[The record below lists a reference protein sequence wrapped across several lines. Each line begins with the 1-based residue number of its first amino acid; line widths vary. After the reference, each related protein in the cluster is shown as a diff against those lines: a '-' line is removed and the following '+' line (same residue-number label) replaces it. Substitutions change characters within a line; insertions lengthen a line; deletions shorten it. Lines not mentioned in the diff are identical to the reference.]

1 MSSSFAG
8 YDVIGDVHGHAEL
21 LEKLLKGLGYTL
33 KDGAWH
39 HSERQ
44 ALFLGD
50 LIDRGPESVR
60 TYRIVHAMT
69 ESGAARCLMGNHIHL
84 VANMQIEVLSAFMK
98 RLNGGYARYFNERHG
113 RSGHLFE
120 SRFGSEPIKTDE
132 QLMTAVRYVH
142 RNPVKANMTV
152 SCDYRWSSYREYI
165 SSPSITDTAFTLGLF
180 NGLEAFKR
188 SHEADVTDHFLG
200 ERDELPGVDDMQA
213 RRCMTTDEA
222 VVLSISLLGNDAFNA
237 IAGLPR
243 EERDKCLV
251 ILKKGGLSIRM
262 ISLVTGINRNTVW
275 AAGRE

>member
-1 MSSSFAG
+1 MGLRRIPSELNV
-8 YDVIGDVHGHAEL
+8 YHVIARGTGKQLIFECDEDRNRFLSLFEHAL
-21 LEKLLKGLGYTL
+21 SANKTDAL
-33 KDGAWH
+33 AW
-39 HSERQ
+39 
-44 ALFLGD
+44 
-50 LIDRGPESVR
+50 
-60 TYRIVHAMT
+60 
-69 ESGAARCLMGNHIHL
+69 CLMGNHIHL

-188 SHEADVTDHFLG
+188 SHEADVADHFLG

-243 EERDKCLV
+243 EERDRCLV

>member
-1 MSSSFAG
+1 MAYSKR
-8 YDVIGDVHGHAEL
+8 EQ
-21 LEKLLKGLGYTL
+21 
-33 KDGAWH
+33 
-39 HSERQ
+39 SE
-44 ALFLGD
+44 AD
-50 LIDRGPESVR
+50 LYHVYARGTGRRLIFEDEIDRIQYCRRMS
-60 TYRIVHAMT
+60 RILDETQGSLYAW
-69 ESGAARCLMGNHIHL
+69 CLMGNHVHF
-84 VANMQIEVLSAFMK
+84 VAKMQIEALSAFVK
-98 RLNGGYARYFNERHG
+98 RLNGGYARYFNGRHG

-142 RNPVKANMTV
+142 RNPVKAKMTV

-180 NGLEAFKR
+180 NGLEAFKC

-200 ERDELPGVDDMQA
+200 EHDELLGDESLRSRKCVTA
-213 RRCMTTDEA
+213 DEA
-222 VVLSISLLGNDAFNA
+222 VSLSIALLGNDVFNA

-243 EERDKCLV
+243 EKRDRCLV
-251 ILKKGGLSIRM
+251 ILKNGGLSIRM

>member
-1 MSSSFAG
+1 MSYSKREQSEADLYHVYARGTGRRLIFEDDTDRIQ
-8 YDVIGDVHGHAEL
+8 YCRRMSRILDET
-21 LEKLLKGLGYTL
+21 KGGLY
-33 KDGAWH
+33 AW
-39 HSERQ
+39 
-44 ALFLGD
+44 
-50 LIDRGPESVR
+50 
-60 TYRIVHAMT
+60 
-69 ESGAARCLMGNHIHL
+69 CLMGNHIHL

-142 RNPVKANMTV
+142 RNPVKASMTV

-188 SHEADVTDHFLG
+188 SHEADVADHFLG

-243 EERDKCLV
+243 EERDRCLV

>member
-1 MSSSFAG
+1 
-8 YDVIGDVHGHAEL
+8 
-21 LEKLLKGLGYTL
+21 
-33 KDGAWH
+33 
-39 HSERQ
+39 
-44 ALFLGD
+44 
-50 LIDRGPESVR
+50 
-60 TYRIVHAMT
+60 
-69 ESGAARCLMGNHIHL
+69 MGNHVHF
-84 VANMQIEVLSAFMK
+84 VAKMQIEALSAFVK
-98 RLNGGYARYFNERHG
+98 RLNGGYARYFNGRHG

-142 RNPVKANMTV
+142 RNPVKAKMTV

-180 NGLEAFKR
+180 NGLEAFKC

-200 ERDELPGVDDMQA
+200 EHDELLGDESLRSRKCVTA
-213 RRCMTTDEA
+213 DEA
-222 VVLSISLLGNDAFNA
+222 VSLSIALLGNDVFNA

-243 EERDKCLV
+243 EKRDRCLV
-251 ILKKGGLSIRM
+251 ILKNGGLSIRM